1 MPTEPEPPFVGL
13 FRRKLKESIITK
25 HLFLCGNPFCGVV
38 AVNFISSGGLFD
50 RRADFIR
57 IATNAGTVF
66 ESIER
71 WGSGAA
77 LHEVRYG
84 VGQRKL
90 LHGPGVGILR
100 PYGKTL

>member
-1 MPTEPEPPFVGL
+1 M
-13 FRRKLKESIITK
+13 
-25 HLFLCGNPFCGVV
+25 
-38 AVNFISSGGLFD
+38 VNFQKSINKSEIACGGLFD

>member
-1 MPTEPEPPFVGL
+1 MHMVRKKPQNGWYMYVLKVG
-13 FRRKLKESIITK
+13 RKLTS
-25 HLFLCGNPFCGVV
+25 F
-38 AVNFISSGGLFD
+38 GGLFD

>member
-1 MPTEPEPPFVGL
+1 MIRWQRCDGSDGAEDYYMYKPIHVGQHVGYGCIDL
-13 FRRKLKESIITK
+13 
-25 HLFLCGNPFCGVV
+25 
-38 AVNFISSGGLFD
+38 GGLFD

-77 LHEVRYG
+77 LQEVRYS

-90 LHGPGVGILR
+90 LHGPGVGILI